1 MLFIVGFFVD
11 VLFFFLFFFFVVVL
25 IIVTNVIWVVA
36 SGSTGAGAWTASVGG
51 AEADDPAAK
60 ASDSANGV
68 GVGKN
73 SSELSSRITPFS
85 TRMRGRSIGISSTT
99 TG

>member
-1 MLFIVGFFVD
+1 MDLRCYTPGAKAW
-11 VLFFFLFFFFVVVL
+11 
-25 IIVTNVIWVVA
+25 T
-36 SGSTGAGAWTASVGG
+36 TGAGD
-51 AEADDPAAK
+51 AEADDPGVK

-68 GVGKN
+68 GVGRN

-85 TRMRGRSIGISSTT
+85 TRMRGRSTGISSTT

>member
-1 MLFIVGFFVD
+1 VVLLFIVGFLVD
-11 VLFFFLFFFFVVVL
+11 VLLFFFLFFFVIF
-25 IIVTNVIWVVA
+25 IIVPRVVWVVA
-36 SGSTGAGAWTASVGG
+36 SRSRGWTAGAGG
-51 AEADDPAAK
+51 AEDDDPAAK

-68 GVGKN
+68 DIGKN

-85 TRMRGRSIGISSTT
+85 ARMRGRSIGISSTT